1 MLARLELPF
10 CPIKMEA
17 DAEQEASASANTTEP
32 GTSFAAETTESELVA
47 DMAGPAGDSWNP
59 FDGQEA
65 GPKQGSS
72 PELRSSP
79 LEENVIMSPGS
90 AATNEGKSAEPH
102 GALEAKDSA
111 QEPGG
116 GVLTQSLGNETSAQG
131 TGTGN
136 SIQELNMGNSAQESG
151 INSAPIQSNSP
162 IPSHHVAI
170 PLLHNATPE
179 LLHLIDSVIQA
190 SEPGA
195 LNKLQN
201 ALAEDAEPPYAVA
214 NEAVDILL
222 AKMGWEDRSNLS
234 HGERAG
240 PQVGGHFCSHLD
252 ADTELKDYMID
263 RLCNAT
269 NP

>member
-1 MLARLELPF
+1 
-10 CPIKMEA
+10 MET
-17 DAEQEASASANTTEP
+17 DEEQEASASANTTE
-32 GTSFAAETTESELVA
+32 SELVA
-47 DMAGPAGDSWNP
+47 DMVGPAGGSWNP
-59 FDGQEA
+59 LDGQEA
-65 GPKQGSS
+65 GPKQGSG
-72 PELRSSP
+72 PELQNSP
-79 LEENVIMSPGS
+79 LDKIVIMSPDS

-102 GALEAKDSA
+102 GPLEARDSA
-111 QEPGG
+111 HEPGAE
-116 GVLTQSLGNETSAQG
+116 VLTQSLGNETSAQG

-179 LLHLIDSVIQA
+179 LLHLIDSVIQD

-201 ALAEDAEPPYAVA
+201 ALAEEAESPYAVA
-214 NEAVDILL
+214 NEAVGILL
-222 AKMGWEDRSNLS
+222 AKMGWEDRSSLS

-240 PQVGGHFCSHLD
+240 PQVGGLSVCIWMRI
-252 ADTELKDYMID
+252 TEL
-263 RLCNAT
+263 
-269 NP
+269 